1 LCPALI
7 LFYKGF
13 MSKTY
18 KVDIPSIKGGNDV
31 SLHYTLSVV
40 QAPKVTSKAMGPQ
53 REGSLP
59 GLNKSATL
67 WADMARWFGDDIR
80 SILLNLKGV
89 DFNEVEELR
98 LRVGQPLLVRT
109 FDKDLFIN
117 QEGLAASPQQ
127 AYFIKHEDLAS
138 AIERMTHSS
147 VYAVEED
154 LKQGFITLPG
164 GNRVGITGEAVLL
177 NGQIQTIKHISSL
190 NLRIAREIRGL
201 SLKILPLL
209 LSSDGSICHTL
220 IISPPRAGKTTLLRD
235 LIRSISNGV
244 SQVGLKGQTV
254 GVVDERG
261 ELAGM
266 WQGVPTYDLGFRTDV
281 LDGCPKASGMS
292 MMVRS
297 MSPQVLA
304 MDEIGHTDDV
314 IAIADALRTGVRI
327 LSTAHASSIEEAQN
341 RPVITHLL
349 DQGVFERLVV
359 LSRQHGPGT
368 IEGVY
373 DLRTG
378 RIL

>member
-1 LCPALI
+1 
-7 LFYKGF
+7 
-13 MSKTY
+13 
-18 KVDIPSIKGGNDV
+18 V

-40 QAPKVTSKAMGPQ
+40 QPKVTSNLQKVMIPL
-53 REGSLP
+53 REGSFP
-59 GLNKSATL
+59 ELNKSAAL
-67 WADMARWFGDDIR
+67 WLDMVRWFGDDIR
-80 SILLNLKGV
+80 SILVRLKGV
-89 DFNEVEELR
+89 AFHEIEELR
-98 LRVGQPLLVRT
+98 LRIGQPLLIRT
-109 FDKDLFIN
+109 LDKDLFIN
-117 QEGLAASPQQ
+117 QIGEVTSPNK
-127 AYFIKHEDLAS
+127 AYFIKNEDLACS
-138 AIERMTHSS
+138 LERMTHSS
-147 VYAVEED
+147 VYAAEED

-164 GNRVGITGEAVLL
+164 GNRVGITGEVVLQH
-177 NGQIQTIKHISSL
+177 GQIQTMKHISSL
-190 NLRIAREIRGL
+190 NIRIARDIPGR

-209 LSSDGSICHTL
+209 LNENGTVRHTL
-220 IISPPRAGKTTLLRD
+220 LISPPRAGKTTLLRD

-244 SQVGLKGQTV
+244 PQLGLRGQTV

-266 WQGVPTYDLGFRTDV
+266 WQGVPTYDLGYRTDV

-304 MDEIGHTDDV
+304 MDELGHTDDV
-314 IAIADALRTGVRI
+314 TAIADALRTGVQI
-327 LSTAHASSIEEAQN
+327 LSTAHASSYEEARN

-378 RIL
+378 RSL